1 MDDPVELAAQL
12 EPKILMDG
20 LAKKYYRFRGAKY
33 YGGISTADVVGCN
46 MHCVFCWVHP
56 KVRSRIQGVGKF
68 YTPAQVGERL
78 VRIARSAGFKLI
90 RVSGGE
96 PTIGRAHLISLL
108 RYLSDFPFGFIL
120 ETNGMLLSDENYVKA
135 LASSDILHVRI
146 ALKAATPQIFSKVTK
161 SSPMAFYYPLQALKH
176 LVKYKISCHASVIR
190 DFCSAADLRSLQGE
204 LQKIDS
210 ELVDGLEYESL
221 ILYPHV
227 KKGVKKIGFQV

>member
-1 MDDPVELAAQL
+1 MYDPVELTAQL
-12 EPKILMDG
+12 EPKILRDG

-56 KVRSRIQGVGKF
+56 KVRSRIRGVGEF

-78 VRIARSAGFKLI
+78 VRIARNAGFKLI

-96 PTIGRAHLISLL
+96 PTIGRAHLVSLL
-108 RYLSDFPFGFIL
+108 RYLNDFPFGFIL
-120 ETNGMLLSDENYVKA
+120 ETNGMLLSNENFVEELGGY
-135 LASSDILHVRI
+135 DILHVRV
-146 ALKAATPQIFSKVTK
+146 ALKAATPEMFSKVTK
-161 SSPMAFYYPLQALKH
+161 ASLKAFYYPLQALKH

-190 DFCSAADLRSLQGE
+190 DFCSAADLRFLQGE
-204 LQKIDS
+204 LHKIDS

-227 KKGVKKIGFQV
+227 KKGLRKSGFQV